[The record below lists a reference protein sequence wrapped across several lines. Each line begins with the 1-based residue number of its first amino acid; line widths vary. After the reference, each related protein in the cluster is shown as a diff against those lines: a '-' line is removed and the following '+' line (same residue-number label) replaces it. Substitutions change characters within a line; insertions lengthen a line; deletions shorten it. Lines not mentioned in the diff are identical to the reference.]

1 MRRARIA
8 AVVLC
13 GVVAAL
19 GFAATPAAAD
29 GLSATLGVATASVGE
44 KVRVTGTGWPAQE
57 LVQLVTC
64 GELALNGSS
73 SCDMRS
79 ALATMTSAEG
89 TFTVDLQV
97 GKPPKPCP
105 CVVHIALVGVGSQG
119 QVDVPFTVRGHP
131 VATPPRAPSTPAEVE
146 VVDVR
151 LDGGSAWT
159 EWFGGPAHRTL
170 VYTVRNSGSQPLPNP
185 MLRVR
190 VGKADGGDTVSV
202 PPPGAIAAGET
213 RTFRVPVS
221 FPFAA
226 FGHYEVRADLSGL
239 GAAVVAHEAYPWGL
253 VALNVIGLA
262 LIVTGIVRRL
272 RAARRRPAIAAAKLP
287 PAEEFLLSSVV
298 RVPALRAYLVFDD
311 APGARRLRRRAASR
325 ISAHRLRAL
334 LGDPELAE
342 SKAAAAS
349 TIILPRITDDAD
361 LDTTAVIDIRALA
374 TVLATR
380 YPHGPAL
387 SERDPAYVGRPPK
400 REEQS

>member
-13 GVVAAL
+13 GVVVAL

-159 EWFGGPAHRTL
+159 EWFGGPASSRSEPADDT
-170 VYTVRNSGSQPLPNP
+170 GDDEGQPDDVERDQAP
-185 MLRVR
+185 R
-190 VGKADGGDTVSV
+190 VGLVRDHGRA
-202 PPPGAIAAGET
+202 ET
-213 RTFRVPVS
+213 
-221 FPFAA
+221 A
-226 FGHYEVRADLSGL
+226 EVG
-239 GAAVVAHEAYPWGL
+239 
-253 VALNVIGLA
+253 
-262 LIVTGIVRRL
+262 
-272 RAARRRPAIAAAKLP
+272 
-287 PAEEFLLSSVV
+287 
-298 RVPALRAYLVFDD
+298 AYLVM
-311 APGARRLRRRAASR
+311 AEGRERKTHGYAEGARLASR
-325 ISAHRLRAL
+325 DRPRRWHGDGVAAVGLADPHPQHR
-334 LGDPELAE
+334 
-342 SKAAAAS
+342 
-349 TIILPRITDDAD
+349 
-361 LDTTAVIDIRALA
+361 
-374 TVLATR
+374 
-380 YPHGPAL
+380 
-387 SERDPAYVGRPPK
+387 VGQRL
-400 REEQS
+400 